1 MEQRNER
8 ADWLAAAFDELS
20 IAGFQQV
27 DEPDPDVPRRRAYR
41 RLRNRVVSSGIAAAV
56 LVAVGGVSL
65 VRPVAAPPPTDV
77 IAPSPVT
84 DFPSVQME
92 SLAAGPTSQSPTSL
106 PSGPSTPTATPSASP
121 PTDRPTSSRPTP
133 RPKPTPTP
141 TRYVDLSISAPRSLT
156 LEPSDTAYTG
166 TLDVT
171 MGNAATRSY
180 DAGDLIVVLPVEATI
195 SLKGTNIGGCF
206 HQGQTDDL
214 KTMTCTGDGP
224 IPLGG
229 TRSYQIAVTV
239 NIAPGGPARTLT
251 GFALTVRANVG
262 GKFPA
267 DRSPGDNT
275 AATTLQLPAS

>member
-20 IAGFQQV
+20 TASFQQV
-27 DEPDPDVPRRRAYR
+27 GEPDPDVPRRRAYR
-41 RLRNRVVSSGIAAAV
+41 RLRNRVVSSGIAAAA

-65 VRPVAAPPPTDV
+65 IQPVATPPPTDV
-77 IAPSPVT
+77 VAPSPAT
-84 DFPSVQME
+84 DLPTLQPDAVMN
-92 SLAAGPTSQSPTSL
+92 GPTSGSPTTP
-106 PSGPSTPTATPSASP
+106 PSGSSTPSATASP
-121 PTDRPTSSRPTP
+121 SPTASRSASPRPT
-133 RPKPTPTP
+133 PKPTPTP

-156 LEPSDTAYTG
+156 LEASDTAYTG

-171 MGNAATRSY
+171 MGNPGTRSY

-206 HQGQTDDL
+206 DQGRTDDL

-251 GFALTVRANVG
+251 GFALTVRANVS

>member
-20 IAGFQQV
+20 TAGFQQV
-27 DEPDPDVPRRRAYR
+27 VDPDPDVPRRRAYR

-56 LVAVGGVSL
+56 LVAIGGVGL
-65 VRPVAAPPPTDV
+65 VRPLAAPPPTDV
-77 IAPSPVT
+77 IAPLPAT
-84 DFPSVQME
+84 DLPSFQPDTP
-92 SLAAGPTSQSPTSL
+92 AGPPTSGSPTSL
-106 PSGPSTPTATPSASP
+106 PSGPSTPSATASASP
-121 PTDRPTSSRPTP
+121 PADRPTSSRPTP
-133 RPKPTPTP
+133 TPTPTP

-171 MGNAATRSY
+171 MGNPGTRSY
-180 DAGDLIVVLPVEATI
+180 DAGDLIVVLPAEATI

-251 GFALTVRANVG
+251 GFALTVRANVS

-275 AATTLQLPAS
+275 AGIDLKLPAS

>member
-8 ADWLAAAFDELS
+8 ADRLAAAFEELS
-20 IAGFQQV
+20 AAGFRQV
-27 DEPDPDVPRRRAYR
+27 VEPDPDVPRRRAYR

-77 IAPSPVT
+77 IAPSPAT
-84 DFPSVQME
+84 DLPSFQPDT
-92 SLAAGPTSQSPTSL
+92 SAGPPVSESPTSV
-106 PSGPSTPTATPSASP
+106 PSGSSTPSATPSTSLPAE
-121 PTDRPTSSRPTP
+121 RPTSSRPTP
-133 RPKPTPTP
+133 KPTPTPTP

-180 DAGDLIVVLPVEATI
+180 DAGDLIVVLPLEATI

-206 HQGQTDDL
+206 HQGQTDDV

-251 GFALTVRANVG
+251 GFALTVRANVS
-262 GKFPA
+262 GKFPP
-267 DRSPGDNT
+267 DRSPDDNT
-275 AATTLQLPAS
+275 TRIDLKLPAS